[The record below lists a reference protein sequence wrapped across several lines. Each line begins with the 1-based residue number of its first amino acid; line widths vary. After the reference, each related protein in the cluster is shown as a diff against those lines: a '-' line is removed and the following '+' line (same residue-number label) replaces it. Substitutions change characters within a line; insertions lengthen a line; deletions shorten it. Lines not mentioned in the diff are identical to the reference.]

1 MTKIK
6 NIKDIN
12 DYNEILNSGSSVT
25 NNEEFEKNG
34 YLVIKN
40 LYDPKDLFSEIPKEK
55 HGSIR
60 YITKNDYHY
69 SPEECQVQGCIS
81 RYNYPPYKYPHSQ
94 IRIKLEKIIGK
105 DLFNTYYFDRFYYAG
120 QELKRHTDRDSCEI
134 SVTVHVSSN
143 TTKCW
148 PIWIKTPDTYNE
160 DKTEIIEFGE
170 QRSICLN
177 PGDGLVYKGCERPH
191 WRTPL
196 KSRYNI
202 FQRSLMKLLKK
213 EDDTYY
219 HQVFFHYVLSDG
231 SRCTFAGD

>member
-1 MTKIK
+1 M
-6 NIKDIN
+6 
-12 DYNEILNSGSSVT
+12 GSHGLK
-25 NNEEFEKNG
+25 ELRLPLLG
-34 YLVIKN
+34 Y
-40 LYDPKDLFSEIPKEK
+40 
-55 HGSIR
+55 
-60 YITKNDYHY
+60 
-69 SPEECQVQGCIS
+69 
-81 RYNYPPYKYPHSQ
+81 
-94 IRIKLEKIIGK
+94 
-105 DLFNTYYFDRFYYAG
+105 
-120 QELKRHTDRDSCEI
+120 
-134 SVTVHVSSN
+134 SN
-143 TTKCW
+143 ARNAL
-148 PIWIKTPDTYNE
+148 IDNVGDE

>member
-160 DKTEIIEFGE
+160 DKTEII
-170 QRSICLN
+170 
-177 PGDGLVYKGCERPH
+177 
-191 WRTPL
+191 
-196 KSRYNI
+196 
-202 FQRSLMKLLKK
+202 
-213 EDDTYY
+213 
-219 HQVFFHYVLSDG
+219 
-231 SRCTFAGD
+231 